1 MEQIQNKHNCFQNQ
15 DLPLSIWM
23 ATSVQCVPGGHQ
35 ISINDAYWCGQ
46 CQYYLCYSHAQTSFW
61 VNTIKCPKG
70 HEVTKAA

>member
-1 MEQIQNKHNCFQNQ
+1 MHGKIEMGSNMLRQPNI
-15 DLPLSIWM
+15 SSWM

-35 ISINDAYWCGQ
+35 ISISEAFWCGN

-70 HEVTKAA
+70 HEVTKAT